1 MKMTLEQKV
10 IERYLAEEMPTA
22 AEIIAEF
29 NIPEFQFWDIVLT
42 WTRPNVWA
50 IHTANTE
57 CN

>member
-10 IERYLAEEMPTA
+10 IERYLAEERLSP

-42 WTRPNVWA
+42 WARACLRNSSRKYGV
-50 IHTANTE
+50 
-57 CN
+57 

>member
-1 MKMTLEQKV
+1 MTLEQKV
-10 IERYLAEEMPTA
+10 IERYLAEDMPTA